1 MQYCTPAGGEKQ
13 VSFRKMLFRVY
24 CVHCPVHVETMFSLP
39 YIKPRL
45 TLFYFPSK
53 LVMAVSNIYSPQF
66 PDFYSSITLSSSSPL
81 HLFSFVITLSCLHI
95 FLLVLRQ
102 AQNVFH
108 THISPQSQ
116 ACSLLKMSL
125 TVLVH
130 EHILRIVICQLYLMK
145 CLSLAHFSIFTCLL
159 SF

>member
-1 MQYCTPAGGEKQ
+1 MRQGIKSILSPKKQRRPLPFLLYKSFFYVLNTIQKMQYCTPAGGEKQ

-24 CVHCPVHVETMFSLP
+24 CVHCTVHVETMFSLP

-108 THISPQSQ
+108 THISP
-116 ACSLLKMSL
+116 
-125 TVLVH
+125 
-130 EHILRIVICQLYLMK
+130 
-145 CLSLAHFSIFTCLL
+145 
-159 SF
+159 

>member
-24 CVHCPVHVETMFSLP
+24 CVHCTVHVETMFSLP

-66 PDFYSSITLSSSSPL
+66 PDFYSSITLSSSSSPL

-108 THISPQSQ
+108 THISP
-116 ACSLLKMSL
+116 
-125 TVLVH
+125 
-130 EHILRIVICQLYLMK
+130 
-145 CLSLAHFSIFTCLL
+145 
-159 SF
+159 